1 MSFLPQEIIRKK
13 RDRLTLNDDD
23 IRRFAFGIA
32 DGSVTDGQVAAFAM
46 AVLFNGMTLDERISL
61 TLAMRDSGD
70 VLDWSDLDLPG
81 PVLDKHS
88 TGGVGDTVSLVL
100 GPMIAACGGFVPMIS
115 GRRLGHTGGTL
126 DKFESIPGYD
136 SRPTNKVFRETVRS
150 VGVAIIGQ
158 TNRLAPADRRF
169 YAIRDVTATVES
181 IDLITASILAK
192 KLAAGLDALVMD
204 VKSGNGAFMP
214 TPESSRQLAECIAR
228 VANGAGT
235 RTSSLLTD
243 MNQPLAPSAGN
254 AVEVQVA
261 IDYLTGKDRPERLDQ
276 VVRALGSELLILGR
290 LASTVEQAEDK
301 LGRALS
307 SGQAAEIFGRMVA
320 ALGGPADLIE
330 NPEKHLPQARI
341 VRPVYPET
349 DGFVTGMNTR
359 EIGLIV
365 LRLGG
370 ARPDTVVTIDH
381 SVGLSRIAR
390 IGDAVGPD
398 RPIAFI
404 HASSDAAAADAATAF
419 RAAVAIGHDQVPES
433 AVIMDRITGA
443 QP

>member
-1 MSFLPQEIIRKK
+1 
-13 RDRLTLNDDD
+13 
-23 IRRFAFGIA
+23 
-32 DGSVTDGQVAAFAM
+32 M

-88 TGGVGDTVSLVL
+88 TGGVGDTVSLML

-126 DKFESIPGYD
+126 DKFESIPGYN
-136 SRPTNKVFRETVRS
+136 SRPSNRVFRETVRS

-214 TPESSRQLAECIAR
+214 TPESSRELAECIAR

-243 MNQPLAPSAGN
+243 MNQSLAPSAGN

-290 LASTVEQAEDK
+290 LASSVEQADRK
-301 LGRALS
+301 LEASLT
-307 SGQAAEIFGRMVA
+307 SGKAAEVFGRMVA
-320 ALGGPADLIE
+320 ALGGPTDLVE
-330 NPEKHLPQARI
+330 NPTKHLPQARI
-341 VRPVYPET
+341 IHPVYPEV

-370 ARPDTVVTIDH
+370 ARPDAVVSIDH

-398 RPIAFI
+398 RPIALI
-404 HASSDAAAADAATAF
+404 HASNDDDAAGAAAALRT
-419 RAAVAIGHDQVPES
+419 AVAVGPDQPPGS
-433 AVIMDRITGA
+433 AVVIDRITGA

>member
-214 TPESSRQLAECIAR
+214 TPESSRQLAECIVR

-398 RPIAFI
+398 SPIAFI